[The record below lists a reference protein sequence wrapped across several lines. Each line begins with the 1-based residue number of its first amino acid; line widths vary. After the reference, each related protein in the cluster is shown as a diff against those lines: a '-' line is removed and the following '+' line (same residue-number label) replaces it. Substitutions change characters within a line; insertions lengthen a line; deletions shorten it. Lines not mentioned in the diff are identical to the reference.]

1 MTLEELIERE
11 KKNCKYI
18 QTDNNNLHWFLERDL
33 TEWVQK
39 DKPQWGSHTI
49 KGDKNIVVYKIFDGE
64 KDNEFDTYL
73 AINNAKRQVIH
84 NCERYE
90 AMAAWIDLY
99 LIANEHGV

>member
-49 KGDKNIVVYKIFDGE
+49 KGNKNIVVYKIFDGE

-73 AINNAKRQVIH
+73 AINNAKRQVI
-84 NCERYE
+84 YK
-90 AMAAWIDLY
+90 W
-99 LIANEHGV
+99 